1 MAFIAPLI
9 GAALGLGAVGTAV
22 LEVGLAFGAGAI
34 ARSLKPKTKKTRS
47 QSERGQTLSL
57 EIGTNLPRRAI
68 IGRAPTGGQLV
79 YWQCT
84 GSNNETVQ
92 MVVKLA
98 DHECHGL
105 AELWV
110 DGKKRD
116 WNPVTGVVDGFDGKL
131 KIRFY
136 HGTGTQTVDTAV
148 RDASGGRWTDNERGI
163 GVCYVVVEAT
173 EDETV
178 FKAGLPQ
185 IVYVVDGAKLYDR
198 RKDSTVGGV
207 GPQRRNDPSTWTF
220 SRNSA
225 VAIDNVLWMIPQNG
239 AYLMGLRAPPE
250 SVRQSD
256 FEASAN
262 ACDEAIALA
271 AGGTEPRYQC
281 GFAVDVGPGL
291 YPEREAL
298 EMLIDSMAGD
308 VITAC
313 GIYRIMAGVSRPI
326 VATLTDA
333 DFVHDEP
340 FMWSSKR
347 PRTELTNA
355 VAASF
360 ANPAEAYKMT
370 PLPLRWSSVDQDQDG
385 GNRWTRSLDLRGV
398 QSHTQGQRIQEIRRR
413 EGRRQTRGHGR
424 LRAQWFV
431 LEPGDWVTIN
441 SDRAGWAGR
450 TFEIGASSE
459 QRKLTSDRAFIETDD
474 EVDDWSSGMEL
485 PEDAVADLPSGGPTL
500 TLVSGFTVSVDFVQ
514 GYGDEQIPI
523 LRFGW
528 VPVTDRTVV
537 QLEIEYRKSGD
548 TVAMSKVVLDPAA
561 GEAIVADGIQG
572 GLIYQ
577 ARIKPVTMPLRAVD
591 WTAWAATAGTSPQQI
606 VGVAAVANSVPPD
619 TITPEML
626 DEMSRFLLSLS
637 FAADEVFGSVNERL
651 SEVQEMIVRLS
662 DAASAN
668 LITAEEY
675 GARIDEVR
683 TILQT
688 ETNVLAQQIATISAQ
703 IDGDIATAVQTITTR
718 VNQVEV
724 LAGTK
729 NRVFRQNTAPVALA
743 AGDIWI
749 HTGMGNQ
756 IRVATAPGTLSWVV
770 SVDQRIPNL
779 EAAQT
784 ATASSLS
791 QLTTRVGNNEASVFD
806 LAESIDGVRARKTLG
821 INANGKVALVDIAG
835 NEFGTSLTFVGDDVY
850 FSHPSVNGGNPMPF
864 LAIKTVGG
872 VNKFVFKGQM
882 ITDSFVSGEAS
893 FATLS
898 AIVANLGLVRAGAL
912 RSLDNKVIFD
922 LDNRILQ
929 MDFD

>member
-1 MAFIAPLI
+1 MAFIAPFI

-178 FKAGLPQ
+178 FKSGLPQ

-220 SRNSA
+220 SRNPA
-225 VAIDNVLWMIPQNG
+225 VATDNVLWMIPQNG

-250 SVRQSD
+250 TVRQSD
-256 FEASAN
+256 FEAAAN
-262 ACDEAIALA
+262 ACDEPMALA

-281 GFAVDVGPGL
+281 GFAVDIGPGL

-326 VATLTDA
+326 VATLSDA

-370 PLPLRWSSVDQDQDG
+370 PLPLRWSSVDQDHDG

-413 EGRRQTRGHGR
+413 EGRRQVRGHGR
-424 LRAQWFV
+424 LRAEWFV
-431 LEPGDWVTIN
+431 LEPGDWVLLN
-441 SDRAGWAGR
+441 SDRAGWSGR

-459 QRKLTSDRAFIETDD
+459 QRKLTSDRAFLEADE

-485 PEDAVADLPSGGPTL
+485 PEDAVADLPSAGPTL
-500 TLVSGFTVSVDFVQ
+500 TLVSGFTVTADFMP
-514 GYGDEQIPI
+514 GFGDEQIPI

-561 GEAIVADGIQG
+561 GEAIVPDGIQG

-606 VGVAAVANSVPPD
+606 VGVAAVANSLPPG
-619 TITPEML
+619 TLTTEMMSAQTRIEHEFIT
-626 DEMSRFLLSLS
+626 
-637 FAADEVFGSVNERL
+637 AKATVQGSVEERL
-651 SEVQEMIVRLS
+651 QMVFQELQALGQAQLVHRQVTDGTYADVRTEIQKRATLQEAFAS
-662 DAASAN
+662 YKVTTDAVLNDPVTGLPATATSVLDLKSRVTANEGSITSILASAG
-668 LITAEEY
+668 LKVEVDGPY
-675 GARIDEVR
+675 GVVTGAV
-683 TILQT
+683 
-688 ETNVLAQQIATISAQ
+688 Q
-703 IDGDIATAVQTITTR
+703 IDGT
-718 VNQVEV
+718 
-724 LAGTK
+724 
-729 NRVFRQNTAPVALA
+729 ALA
-743 AGDIWI
+743 SIIMLLSDKLVIAKPNRTGAKQIFTTGTVDGVNDVIVLNADLLLPDNAVKAKHMQVITLDAISGNVGVLTAGKLRDPDN
-749 HTGMGNQ
+749 TYEF
-756 IRVATAPGTLSWVV
+756 R
-770 SVDQRIPNL
+770 
-779 EAAQT
+779 
-784 ATASSLS
+784 
-791 QLTTRVGNNEASVFD
+791 
-806 LAESIDGVRARKTLG
+806 LADGWWGKIDGSSFIDMK
-821 INANGKVALVDIAG
+821 NGVWQ
-835 NEFGTSLTFVGDDVY
+835 F
-850 FSHPSVNGGNPMPF
+850 
-864 LAIKTVGG
+864 TV
-872 VNKFVFKGQM
+872 
-882 ITDSFVSGEAS
+882 
-893 FATLS
+893 
-898 AIVANLGLVRAGAL
+898 
-912 RSLDNKVIFD
+912 
-922 LDNRILQ
+922 
-929 MDFD
+929 